1 MFEVDYKPAV
11 VPLFHV
17 RVCINRRLNT
27 DNLPNCAGRGS
38 RELADRLEQRIAA
51 ENLPVKVLRGPCMN
65 NCAIGP
71 NIKIQAGAML
81 NLNTDVSDERFER
94 VMHEIRDEVKKRAA
108 NPISEPEASDTE
120 PAAP

>member
-11 VPLFHV
+11 PPLFQV

-38 RELADRLEQRIAA
+38 RELADRLEAALAA
-51 ENLPVKVLRGPCMN
+51 ENLPVKVIRGPCMN

-71 NIKIQAGAML
+71 NLKIQGGAMI
-81 NLNTDVSDERFER
+81 NLDTDTGEPRFAQVLE
-94 VMHEIRDEVKKRAA
+94 EIRAEIRKRGQAA
-108 NPISEPEASDTE
+108 VEPT
-120 PAAP
+120 P

>member
-11 VPLFHV
+11 KPLFHV

-38 RELADRLEQRIAA
+38 REMADRLEKLIIA
-51 ENLPVKVLRGPCMN
+51 ENLPVNVLRGPCMN

-71 NIKIQAGAML
+71 NIKVQGGEML
-81 NLNTDVSDERFER
+81 NLNCDVSDERLEA
-94 VMHEIRDEVKKRAA
+94 VMASIRGELKKRA
-108 NPISEPEASDTE
+108 E
-120 PAAP
+120 AAPAETA